1 MCLEIAY
8 KLAQISPEWV
18 GIIETRLFRVV
29 QGGGRAEV
37 AGREGVRATVKRRPG
52 GQNKWNH
59 WRGVGLIR
67 LSWVSC
73 RNRPL
78 RENEIYLD
86 RRQASFARPESR

>member
-1 MCLEIAY
+1 MCLKIAY
-8 KLAQISPEWV
+8 KLAHISPEWV

-37 AGREGVRATVKRRPG
+37 AGGEGVRATVKPRPG
-52 GQNKWNH
+52 GQNMWNH
-59 WRGVGLIR
+59 WRGAGLIP
-67 LSWVSC
+67 SSGFYC

-86 RRQASFARPESR
+86 RRQASFARPGSR